1 MSLLVQKWID
11 TFHINDSTREPM
23 HYSICNHILSK
34 FRDITEDTLTD
45 YCNEEEINKRVTNK
59 TKESTIKI
67 QELSSSCNG
76 LQEEKETLTH
86 KLQIKEGHINHL
98 QGDIDDC
105 RNELS
110 KEKLNT
116 SQLIQE
122 AISKTEIQHKEYKES
137 FNERTTDY
145 IEMLKSQIK
154 ELKNDKETLTSTLTS
169 VVKEQGN
176 SSYDKGVEGEDVLLD
191 ILQESGEFTV
201 IDTHNDNH
209 KGDAVIK
216 RNNKTSCIDS
226 KNHTRSVPRS
236 DVDKLITDIE
246 LNKFDGGAIIAW
258 NAPIYDPF
266 TSAKIKQQICYKMI
280 SSKPILFISKA
291 KEISHEALISLLMN
305 LEDHLVSDE
314 SFQTIQNY
322 DKIKEKLITIAT
334 KELKRIDSH
343 HNSLTRQISQNT
355 KERHYWMDV
364 LSEENAETESVEEES
379 SEEGS
384 CDTDDFVTDISSLIN
399 DLSDES
405 LEQRNSTKDI
415 LTYLNEYCKYH
426 NHELSEEC
434 SKLSIGSLKD
444 ILQNT
449 QYQLEQ
455 KQGHNYLNKSRPRG
469 SPTWNISFHPI
480 TK

>member
-11 TFHINDSTREPM
+11 TFHINDSSCEPM
-23 HYSICNHILSK
+23 YYSICNHILSK
-34 FRDITEDTLTD
+34 YRDITEDTLTD
-45 YCNEEEINKRVTNK
+45 YCNEKEINKRVTNK
-59 TKESTIKI
+59 TKESTIEI
-67 QELSSSCNG
+67 QELSSNCNG
-76 LQEEKETLTH
+76 LQEEKETLSH
-86 KLQIKEGHINHL
+86 KLEIKEVHINHL
-98 QGDIDDC
+98 QEDIEDC

-116 SQLIQE
+116 SHLIQE
-122 AISKTEIQHKEYKES
+122 AISKTEVQHKM
-137 FNERTTDY
+137 NIDTTRDH
-145 IEMLKSQIK
+145 IETLKSQIK
-154 ELKNDKETLTSTLTS
+154 ELKNDKETLTS

-216 RNNKTSCIDS
+216 RNNKTYCIDS

-334 KELKRIDSH
+334 KELKRIDSQ
-343 HNSLTRQISQNT
+343 HNSLTRQINQNK

-384 CDTDDFVTDISSLIN
+384 SEEGSCDTDDFVTDIPSLIN

-405 LEQRNSTKDI
+405 MEQRNSTKDI